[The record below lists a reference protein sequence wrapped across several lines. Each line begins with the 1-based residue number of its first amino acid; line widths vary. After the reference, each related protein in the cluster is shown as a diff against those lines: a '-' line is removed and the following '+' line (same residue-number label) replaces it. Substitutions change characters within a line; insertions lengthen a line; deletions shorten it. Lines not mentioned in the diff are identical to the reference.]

1 MNKRKI
7 AVTVLIIVVIIGL
20 IGFYLFDV
28 FYSKTPYKE
37 NLLRVISTLCVLVA
51 TLIRVHRG
59 TQRAS
64 LDFYEKFYEKEIGYA
79 FKNKPLQKNKLLC
92 ACRLYNES
100 NYRKALKYLFQL
112 LKEAEFDRDMVS
124 VLLFIALCYT
134 DAGATEEAIK
144 VYYDLLKI
152 DSNNATAHSNIGHLH
167 IKQGD
172 FESALMHYNKSIEI
186 KPDNYYAYSNRANY
200 YFRTDDFD
208 SAIEDAKKAIEIKN
222 NGVEAASLLTIIYAL
237 RGDEE
242 NKKKYFHIAV
252 TSGKSPEEIND
263 AIKYYSEECFTPSEE
278 DCDEEQ
284 VFD

>member
-28 FYSKTPYKE
+28 FYSKMPYKE
-37 NLLRVISTLCVLVA
+37 NLLRVLSTLCVLIA

-59 TQRAS
+59 TERVN

-79 FKNKPLQKNKLLC
+79 FNNKPLQKKKLLC

-112 LKEAEFDRDMVS
+112 LKEAEFDRDIAT

-134 DAGATEEAIK
+134 DVGATEEAIK
-144 VYYDLLKI
+144 VYYDLFKV
-152 DSNNATAHSNIGHLH
+152 DSNNATAHSNIGLLH
-167 IKQGD
+167 TKMGD

-186 KPDNYYAYSNRANY
+186 NPDNYYAYSNRANY
-200 YFRTDDFD
+200 FFRTEDFD
-208 SAIEDAKKAIEIKN
+208 SAIADAKKALEIKN

-237 RGDEE
+237 QGDEE
-242 NKKKYFHIAV
+242 NKNKYYHITV
-252 TSGKSPEEIND
+252 TSGRSPEEINE

-278 DCDEEQ
+278 DCDEEE
-284 VFD
+284 